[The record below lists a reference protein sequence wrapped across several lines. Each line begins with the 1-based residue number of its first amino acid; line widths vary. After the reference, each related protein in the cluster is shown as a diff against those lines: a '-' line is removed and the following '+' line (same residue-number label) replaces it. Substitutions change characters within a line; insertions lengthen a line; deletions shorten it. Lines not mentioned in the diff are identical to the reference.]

1 MNIRSD
7 MQEITLKYE
16 NQKTVAE
23 SLENIKTSLEK
34 SFKDLTRDF
43 SKLEGQCEALKH
55 DVLTK
60 EKLIDQQEQA
70 NRQFVETLR
79 QQRQELELDYQR

>member
-1 MNIRSD
+1 M
-7 MQEITLKYE
+7 KYE

-34 SFKDLTRDF
+34 SFKDLTRDH

-70 NRQFVETLR
+70 NRQFVESLR
-79 QQRQELELDYQR
+79 QQRHELELDYQR